1 MITITREHEICMGH
15 RVYGHES
22 KCSNLHGHNYVFH
35 FTVKPKESLDSI
47 GRVVD
52 FSEVKSVLCE
62 WLEKHWDHRTILWED
77 DPLVTELEDISLYGE
92 GIKNL
97 HGIQYVP
104 FNPTAENIASYF
116 LNTISNILTADK
128 EWYLYSLTLQE
139 TAKCSATVTLD
150 EVQDRHMRERKKL
163 VQMPKDMYCSLQCGS
178 QRDCKCEGKN
188 DAEKLSCRYCCA
200 DLPF

>member
-1 MITITREHEICMGH
+1 MTTITREHEICMGH

-35 FTVKPKESLDSI
+35 FTIKPKECLDSV

-62 WLEKHWDHRTILWED
+62 WLETNWDHKTILWED
-77 DPLVTELEDISLYGE
+77 DPIVTDFENMALYENADVPGV
-92 GIKNL
+92 I
-97 HGIQYVP
+97 YVP
-104 FNPTAENIASYF
+104 FNPTAENIANYF
-116 LNTISNILTADK
+116 LNTIANELTADK
-128 EWYLYSLTLQE
+128 DWYLYSLKLQE

-150 EVQDRHMRERKKL
+150 EIKDRYMRERKKL
-163 VQMPKDMYCSLQCGS
+163 VQMPIGMYCCMQTGNS
-178 QRDCKCEGKN
+178 RECKCEGKT
-188 DAEKLSCRYCCA
+188 EKEKMSCSYCVA